1 MISALRLYNFKAF
14 ADQTIEM
21 RPLTLLTGLNGM
33 GKSSVL
39 QSLLLLRQ
47 SYQER
52 LLETTGLVLNGDL
65 TELGT
70 GVDVFF
76 DGAEDSNELGFDIT
90 LDDNRTAYW
99 RFDYNRQSNVLSL
112 SDAQDSTLDGIYET
126 PLFTDNFHY
135 LQAERVGPRVF
146 SEMSDYLVRQHRQI
160 GPRGEFALHF
170 LATFGQETVD
180 SELLCHQSMNFDPN
194 DPPRLRVA
202 VEAWMREI
210 SPGTRINVEM
220 IEDLDL
226 VRATYA
232 FERVGQTATR
242 NYRPTN
248 VGFGISYTLP
258 VLVALL
264 SANRKPEPDT
274 EPKPDRLVLLENPE
288 AHLHPKGQ
296 FQIGDLIAC
305 AASSGTQIVLETH
318 SDHILNGI
326 RVAVREGKLDP
337 DAVALHF
344 FQRPK
349 EDGQGA
355 SVAVAPLQIDA
366 DGRIDNWPPNFFDEY
381 SKSLRKL
388 M

>member
-1 MISALRLYNFKAF
+1 M
-14 ADQTIEM
+14 
-21 RPLTLLTGLNGM
+21 
-33 GKSSVL
+33 
-39 QSLLLLRQ
+39 
-47 SYQER
+47 
-52 LLETTGLVLNGDL
+52 
-65 TELGT
+65 
-70 GVDVFF
+70 
-76 DGAEDSNELGFDIT
+76 
-90 LDDNRTAYW
+90 
-99 RFDYNRQSNVLSL
+99 LSL
-112 SDAQDSTLDGIYET
+112 SDAQDSTTNGIYQI

-160 GPRGEFALHF
+160 GPRGEYALHF
-170 LATFGQETVD
+170 LAIFGQETVD
-180 SELLCHQSMNFDPN
+180 SELLCHPSMNFNPN

-264 SANRKPEPDT
+264 SSNRKPDTDGEPN
-274 EPKPDRLVLLENPE
+274 PGRLVLLENPE

-296 FQIGDLIAC
+296 FQIGNLIAC

-326 RVAVREGKLDP
+326 RVAVREGNLNP
-337 DAVALHF
+337 DSVALHF

-349 EDGQGA
+349 EDSQGA
-355 SVAVAPLQIDA
+355 SVAVTPLKIDS
-366 DGRIDNWPPNFFDEY
+366 DGRIDDWPPNFFDEY

>member
-1 MISALRLYNFKAF
+1 MINSVGIHNFKAF
-14 ADQTIEM
+14 EDQSIEF

-39 QSLLLLRQ
+39 QTFLLLRQ

-52 LLETTGLVLNGDL
+52 LLETAGLVLNGSL
-65 TELGT
+65 IELGS
-70 GVDVFF
+70 GIDILF
-76 DGAEDSNELGFDIT
+76 DGAKEDELGFDLT
-90 LDDNRTAYW
+90 LDNGQNAYW
-99 RFDYNRQSNVLSL
+99 RFDYDRQSNVLSL
-112 SDAQDSTLDGIYET
+112 SDAFDSTTDGIYSSA
-126 PLFTDNFHY
+126 LFSDNFHY

-146 SEMSDYLVRQHRQI
+146 SEMSDYQVRQHRQI

-170 LATFGQETVD
+170 LAIFGNETVD
-180 SELLCHQSMNFDPN
+180 SELLCHPSLTFNPN
-194 DPPRLRVA
+194 DPPSLRVS

-210 SPGTRINVEM
+210 SPGTRINVETL
-220 IEDLDL
+220 EDMDL
-226 VRATYA
+226 VRTTFA
-232 FERVGQTATR
+232 FDRLGQTATR

-264 SANRKPEPDT
+264 SSNRKSNEYSQINT
-274 EPKPDRLVLLENPE
+274 DRLVLLENPE

-305 AASSGTQIVLETH
+305 SVSSGTQVVVETH
-318 SDHILNGI
+318 SDHVLNGI
-326 RVAVREGKLDP
+326 RVAVRDGKLDP
-337 DAVALHF
+337 NAVGIHF
-344 FQRPK
+344 FQRPQ
-349 EDGQGA
+349 EDNA
-355 SVAVAPLQIDA
+355 DTAVSVTSPEIDA